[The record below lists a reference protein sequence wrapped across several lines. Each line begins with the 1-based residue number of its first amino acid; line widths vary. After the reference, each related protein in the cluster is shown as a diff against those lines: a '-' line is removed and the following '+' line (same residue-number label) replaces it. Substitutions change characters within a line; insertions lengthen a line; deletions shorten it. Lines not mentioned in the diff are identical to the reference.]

1 MKGFWKWFFI
11 ILGVLV
17 LMGIGFG
24 VTMFFFRGGAAY
36 GVRPGYSMMGRTW
49 TGGAF
54 GGMMAGMVFLMLLR
68 FLLPLGILVL
78 AGFGVA
84 YLVKKSSRPQT
95 VAAAP
100 ISSAA
105 APTQPASPVCSHCGR
120 VLASDWTTCPYC
132 GKTVEPPEV
141 PPAPQA

>member
-17 LMGIGFG
+17 LIGIGFG
-24 VTMFFFRGGAAY
+24 VTWFFLRGGAAY
-36 GVRPGYSMMGRTW
+36 GARPGYGMMGRAW
-49 TGGAF
+49 PGRVY
-54 GGMMAGMVFLMLLR
+54 GGMMFGMVFLMLLR

-84 YLVKKSSRPQT
+84 YLVKR
-95 VAAAP
+95 
-100 ISSAA
+100 SARTKA
-105 APTQPASPVCSHCGR
+105 VSASPSASASAVTQPASPVCSNCGR

-132 GKTVEPPEV
+132 GKTVEPPAA